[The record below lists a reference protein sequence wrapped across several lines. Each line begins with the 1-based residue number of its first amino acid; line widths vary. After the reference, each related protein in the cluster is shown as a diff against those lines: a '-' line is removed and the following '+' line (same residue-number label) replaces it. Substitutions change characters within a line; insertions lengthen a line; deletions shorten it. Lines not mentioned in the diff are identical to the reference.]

1 MKKRFLFLSILLV
14 FGCLECSGCT
24 PAENILSYVKSRA
37 TDEPYVSYEE
47 RVYNEAVD
55 EFFAALD
62 ARNEEKIF
70 NLFSP
75 YVRENDEDL
84 KEQIERLLEVY
95 PGPTDVCKRDGGMLA
110 GSYANDHGM
119 GSSEVSSSFQVVS
132 NGNNYWC
139 WFKLMYENDFDKKK
153 IGISEVD
160 FFTEDYYCA
169 IRYDEEGADYTKGP
183 GLSVLSDYPI
193 AGEIRAIAGYP
204 YKYTQT
210 ERVLNQQQVLDFFGH
225 SNKYSDFVEQFGKP
239 NAENISYIYELP
251 SENGEQRYLK
261 LGVDEREDTIFSA
274 YIVDEFDYIST
285 LWTRKQQEIKKD
297 EGKKRNRKE

>member
-1 MKKRFLFLSILLV
+1 MKDRFFCFSILLV
-14 FGCLECSGCT
+14 FCCLECSGCA
-24 PAENILSYVKSRA
+24 PVENILSYMKSRA

-62 ARNEEKIF
+62 ARNEEEIY

-84 KEQIERLLEVY
+84 KEQIERLLKVY
-95 PGPTDVCKRDGGMLA
+95 PGPTDICKRDGGMLA
-110 GSYANDHGM
+110 GSYANDHGT
-119 GSSEVSSSFQVVS
+119 GSSEVGSSFQVVS

-139 WFKLMYENDFDKKK
+139 WFQLMYENDFDKKK
-153 IGISEVD
+153 IGISEVE
-160 FFTEDYYCA
+160 FYTADYYCA
-169 IRYDEEGADYTKGP
+169 IRYDEEGADYAKGP
-183 GLSVLSDYPI
+183 GLSVLSEYPI
-193 AGEIRAIAGYP
+193 SGEIRAIAGYP

-225 SNKYSDFVEQFGKP
+225 SNRYSDFIEQFGKP
-239 NAENISYIYELP
+239 NAENIHHIYELLL
-251 SENGEQRYLK
+251 ENGEQRYLS
-261 LGVDEREDTIFSA
+261 LGVDEQEDTIFSA

-285 LWTRKQQEIKKD
+285 LWTRKQQEIKKN
-297 EGKKRNRKE
+297 EGKKAE